1 MMGKMSLEEES
12 YSVIKHTTY
21 KTMFNVFLNRL
32 IILFITAIS
41 IASCS
46 EKIEDMNY
54 AELND
59 YFPLQTGKYIVYQLD
74 SLVYINFGTRDT
86 TISYQVKYVNDGLL
100 NDNGNTK
107 TFRLL
112 RYIRKNANQP
122 WVPEAACSVLQTGN
136 QIRLIE
142 NGLEFIKLQ
151 KPLNNG
157 FSWKGNAYIETNSI
171 NSAVRYLDN
180 WNYIYANVGST
191 ENLANNE
198 TVQTLMVKQR
208 DEVIGMADN
217 PDSYS
222 EINFAEEKYA
232 KGIGMVYRKFFHK
245 EYQPGNGS
253 GGYVAEGSYG
263 VTYTM
268 IDHN

>member
-1 MMGKMSLEEES
+1 M
-12 YSVIKHTTY
+12 YIVIKKRVWTLLMAIVAMAACTD
-21 KTMFNVFLNRL
+21 KTEV
-32 IILFITAIS
+32 
-41 IASCS
+41 
-46 EKIEDMNY
+46 MNY
-54 AELND
+54 AELYA
-59 YFPLQTGKYIVYQLD
+59 YFPLQTGKYITYQLD
-74 SLVYINFGTRDT
+74 SLIYINFGTRDT
-86 TISYQVKYVNDGLL
+86 TLSYQVKYVNDGLL

-122 WVPEAACSVLQTGN
+122 WVPEAACSVLQTSN
-136 QIRLIE
+136 QIRVIE
-142 NGLEFIKLQ
+142 NGLDFIKLQ
-151 KPLNNG
+151 KPLTNG
-157 FSWKGNAYIETNSI
+157 YSWKGNAFIETNSI
-171 NSAVRYLDN
+171 NSTVKYLDN
-180 WNYIYANVGST
+180 WIYTYSDVGLS

-198 TVQTLMVKQR
+198 TAETITINQR
-208 DEVIGMADN
+208 DEAIGLTDN

-222 EINFAEEKYA
+222 EINFAREKYA
-232 KGIGMVYRKFFHK
+232 KGIGMVYKKFFHK